1 LCNSSSGLVAINN
14 VFFPCCNVNKK
25 INISLNAFEIYGN
38 VYNSDKNDFNI
49 IPVFSEFYKNNKM
62 LHLICCKHCI
72 FITRDPI
79 SIIKHGV
86 NHVNN
91 EVVTKMIV
99 SNKNINLSYMK
110 LEFAKPYYYNDKHYP
125 SINILDNVV
134 MYHAIYPNGVY
145 FKTQKRLNIL
155 KKYNKIENIECL
167 EMADINKENAFNT
180 FTRLAKKYGFTPP
193 NDPIPFQGRVN
204 NSNGDLI
211 YLPVTLY
218 AHPYDLT
225 HPKAEDDTSFS
236 LEGGVSIII
245 TTHQIHPKKEGFV
258 DITKEIFDNKKLM
271 FDNIVLLVKSNEYEI
286 LKNNQ
291 ELFLASKKY
300 LNDYMDALEK
310 HEQKIK
316 DNLITEEQI
325 LDYLKDKKDLRIKL
339 KSILDEDLTYVREN
353 HPEYLQKWKYYQEFE
368 KMCKELDG

>member
-1 LCNSSSGLVAINN
+1 M
-14 VFFPCCNVNKK
+14 NKK

-204 NSNGDLI
+204 
-211 YLPVTLY
+211 
-218 AHPYDLT
+218 
-225 HPKAEDDTSFS
+225 
-236 LEGGVSIII
+236 
-245 TTHQIHPKKEGFV
+245 
-258 DITKEIFDNKKLM
+258 
-271 FDNIVLLVKSNEYEI
+271 
-286 LKNNQ
+286 
-291 ELFLASKKY
+291 
-300 LNDYMDALEK
+300 
-310 HEQKIK
+310 
-316 DNLITEEQI
+316 
-325 LDYLKDKKDLRIKL
+325 R
-339 KSILDEDLTYVREN
+339 
-353 HPEYLQKWKYYQEFE
+353 
-368 KMCKELDG
+368 